1 MSALRFC
8 ESVEKT
14 HSNHD
19 TSALVA
25 AELGITAPPLR
36 IDSQCKYAVL
46 ARGDAEVY
54 LRLPAKAKST
64 YVEFIWDHAAGEL
77 LTPSKRN
84 LNTTR
89 IPRRAKDSPIPGRCP
104 AFGAL
109 DPFSSNSL
117 HSQAPEHCLNASD

>member
-1 MSALRFC
+1 LSALRFC

-77 LTPSKRN
+77 STPSKPQHHAHSQTDEGFSNSR
-84 LNTTR
+84 TM
-89 IPRRAKDSPIPGRCP
+89 PRFRCP
-104 AFGAL
+104 
-109 DPFSSNSL
+109 
-117 HSQAPEHCLNASD
+117 